1 MKFYTK
7 AWAAAVCCFLP
18 FQVAAI
24 DIQVRD
30 VPVRTVLEGLA
41 RSGQMNLI
49 VDDSVEGT
57 LTMTLRDITVEEAL
71 QAIADS
77 KGLYYD
83 ASGPIRTITGPHT
96 GKRVK
101 TFHTWRLR
109 YADPEAVKEA
119 VEAAVPE
126 ADVRWHGDTNTV
138 VVGGTAQTQAAVQAL
153 VKRLDVP
160 PRQVDVSVEIASID
174 DSLLKQT
181 GIEYNWSTVEGG
193 AAHSIF
199 SLSGTIHALEERG
212 KAKILAR
219 PHIVASNGREA
230 HILIGDK
237 IPVQTEHRSGQET
250 AISTT
255 YEDAGIKLTY
265 TPQVHPDNSVTADLF
280 AEVSTPVF
288 VPELKAYRIATR
300 QARTTVRLQ
309 EGQPLVI
316 GGLIRR
322 EDLEHFRK
330 VPILADLPLIGKL
343 FRYHYKSH
351 KNTEIVLIL
360 KSQVLPD

>member
-18 FQVAAI
+18 IQAAAI

-212 KAKILAR
+212 
-219 PHIVASNGREA
+219 
-230 HILIGDK
+230 
-237 IPVQTEHRSGQET
+237 
-250 AISTT
+250 
-255 YEDAGIKLTY
+255 
-265 TPQVHPDNSVTADLF
+265 
-280 AEVSTPVF
+280 
-288 VPELKAYRIATR
+288 
-300 QARTTVRLQ
+300 
-309 EGQPLVI
+309 
-316 GGLIRR
+316 
-322 EDLEHFRK
+322 
-330 VPILADLPLIGKL
+330 
-343 FRYHYKSH
+343 
-351 KNTEIVLIL
+351 
-360 KSQVLPD
+360 